1 MGFVYINHHVLDNL
15 FYILVSVF
23 AYFILIDHSKRMKRY
38 KKTLLT
44 ACMSVPII
52 LCMKLPIY
60 IDEYCVHDLRQ
71 IPLFIGTLYGG
82 WPVGAVLLIIT
93 LIGRFYLY
101 GFNFL
106 TLIVYLVIFVTT
118 SLFANK
124 FNGFKR
130 KGKVLCSSLHSFVVG
145 VMTTLIAVSFSDFFQ
160 VTEAYVFYF
169 VILPPFIM
177 FSFVYLAETLQDAIN
192 IKPKMVKLEKMEV
205 VSQLAA
211 SISHEVRNPLTVVK
225 GFIDLL
231 KDPNLSQDKR
241 DEYIEH
247 VNRELQSAESI
258 ISDYL
263 AFAKPATEQ
272 VEPIF
277 VDREISSI
285 LQMIKP
291 WANMKSVHISEELTP
306 GVIHGNTQHFKQ
318 CLLNLIKNGI
328 EAMPDGGELRVITSA
343 SKNHITIKIE
353 DSGVGMTKEQLTRFG
368 EPYYSSKEK
377 GTGLGSMV
385 VVRTIQTMKGTL
397 DINSVLHKGTTITV
411 KLPEMGIRHPL
422 S

>member
-15 FYILVSVF
+15 FYILVSLF
-23 AYFILIDHSKRMKRY
+23 AYFILIDHSKRMKQY
-38 KKTLLT
+38 KRTLIT

-52 LCMKLPIY
+52 LCMRFSIY

-93 LIGRFYLY
+93 LLGRFYLY

-106 TLIVYLVIFVTT
+106 TLIVYLVIFVATA
-118 SLFANK
+118 LFANK

-130 KGKVLCSSLHSFVVG
+130 KGKVLGSSLLVFVVG
-145 VMTTLIAVSFSDFFQ
+145 VVTTLIAVSFSDFFQ
-160 VTEAYVFYF
+160 VTEAYLFYF
-169 VILPPFIM
+169 VILPPFVM
-177 FSFVYLAETLQDAIN
+177 FSFVYLAEIMQDAIT

-247 VNRELQSAESI
+247 INRELQSAESI

-272 VEPIF
+272 KDPIF

-285 LQMIKP
+285 LHMIKP
-291 WANMKSVHISEELTP
+291 WANMKSVRISEELSP
-306 GVIHGNTQHFKQ
+306 GVIYGNTQHFKQ
-318 CLLNLIKNGI
+318 CFLNLIKNGI
-328 EAMPDGGELRVITSA
+328 EAMPEGGELRVISST

-353 DSGVGMTKEQLTRFG
+353 DSGVGMTKEQLSRFG

-385 VVRTIQTMKGTL
+385 VVRTIQTMNGTL

-411 KLPEMGIRHPL
+411 KLPEME
-422 S
+422 SNVC

>member
-1 MGFVYINHHVLDNL
+1 MGFVYINHHFLDNL

-23 AYFILIDHSKRMKRY
+23 VYFILIDHSKRMKQY
-38 KKTLLT
+38 KKTLLI

-52 LCMKLPIY
+52 LCMRFPIY
-60 IDEYCVHDLRQ
+60 IDEYCVHDFRQ

-82 WPVGAVLLIIT
+82 WPVGAVLLVIT
-93 LIGRFYLY
+93 LLGRFYLF

-106 TLIVYLVIFVTT
+106 TLIVYLVIFFSTA
-118 SLFANK
+118 LFANK

-130 KGKVLCSSLHSFVVG
+130 KGKVLSSSLLSFVVG

-169 VILPPFIM
+169 VIMPPIIM

-247 VNRELQSAESI
+247 INRELQSAESI

-272 VEPIF
+272 INPIF

-291 WANMKSVHISEELTP
+291 WANMNSVHISEELTP

-318 CLLNLIKNGI
+318 CFINLIKNGI
-328 EAMPDGGELRVITSA
+328 EAMPEGGELRVITSV
-343 SKNHITIKIE
+343 SNKHITIKIE
-353 DSGVGMTKEQLTRFG
+353 DSGVGMTKEQLNRFG

-385 VVRTIQTMKGTL
+385 IVRTIQTMNGTL
-397 DINSVLHKGTTITV
+397 DISSVLHKGTTITV
-411 KLPEMGIRHPL
+411 KLPEMESDAR
-422 S
+422 

>member
-1 MGFVYINHHVLDNL
+1 MGFVYINHHFLDNL

-23 AYFILIDHSKRMKRY
+23 VYFILIDHSKRMKQY
-38 KKTLLT
+38 KKTLLI

-52 LCMKLPIY
+52 LCMRFPIY
-60 IDEYCVHDLRQ
+60 IDEYCVHDFRQ

-82 WPVGAVLLIIT
+82 WPVGAVLLVIT
-93 LIGRFYLY
+93 LLGRFYLF

-106 TLIVYLVIFVTT
+106 TLIVYLVIFFSTA
-118 SLFANK
+118 LFANK

-130 KGKVLCSSLHSFVVG
+130 KGKVLSSSLLSFVVG

-169 VILPPFIM
+169 FIMPPIIM

-231 KDPNLSQDKR
+231 KDPNLSQYKR

-247 VNRELQSAESI
+247 INRELQSAESI

-272 VEPIF
+272 INPIF

-291 WANMKSVHISEELTP
+291 WANMNSVHISEELTP

-318 CLLNLIKNGI
+318 CFINLIKNGI
-328 EAMPDGGELRVITSA
+328 EAMPEGGELRVITSV
-343 SKNHITIKIE
+343 SKKHITIEIE
-353 DSGVGMTKEQLTRFG
+353 DSGVGMTKEQLNRFG

-385 VVRTIQTMKGTL
+385 IVRTIQTMNGTL
-397 DINSVLHKGTTITV
+397 DISSVLHKGTTITV
-411 KLPEMGIRHPL
+411 KLPEMGSDAR
-422 S
+422 